1 MNLLYQILNNM
12 LPLVWIPLYCM
23 LEPWKVSEY
32 ADGGNLLTLQKR
44 RGRFTVDE
52 LMFYAAE
59 IILGILALH
68 EYNICH
74 RFIAPET
81 VLISATGH
89 CKIGRLHKVMY
100 KKTELQG
107 FYLSCSILPQIVKS
121 WLKISCFT

>member
-1 MNLLYQILNNM
+1 MT
-12 LPLVWIPLYCM
+12 VF
-23 LEPWKVSEY
+23 EPSKVSEY

-100 KKTELQG
+100 KKAELQAL
-107 FYLSCSILPQIVKS
+107 YLTEIHRNKTPLDHEFARKGV
-121 WLKISCFT
+121 LFRLDAISS